1 MANSGG
7 RIVSVDPGSSAYHA
21 GIRPGMRLLSLNGRP
36 IRDLIDYRFSADGQ
50 PVTVEVMDGE
60 ARRQLRLEEA
70 LGMGFGE
77 PVFDGVRRCRNRCVF
92 CFIRGLPRGL
102 RRGLYVKDDDYRLSF
117 LYGNFITLTN
127 LAEADWGRLAEQRLS
142 PLYVSVHTTNPD
154 LRRRLMGHP
163 EAGAI
168 VEQLQRLAELG
179 LQAHTQVVL
188 IPGVND
194 GPELA
199 RTVHD
204 LAGLFPTVRSIAVVP
219 VGSSAHF
226 RPRSGSPSLRAIS
239 SKEARALLHLVRPWR
254 REFRRRLGVS
264 LVYASDEVYLQ
275 AGVTFPSAAAY
286 DGFPQYE
293 NGVGLVRQLL
303 DQAARLRHRL
313 RRQPPA
319 IARAPVAVVCGT
331 LAAPVLARILD
342 ELGPLAKSQLSLYPV
357 ENRFFG
363 PRVSVSG
370 LLTGSD
376 IIAGLKGEIG
386 EEIIAIHRSLISARG
401 YFLDGLTPKEVSDA
415 LGRPLVMVSSLGELI
430 GVGSTSLAPEA
441 RGEACAA

>member
-1 MANSGG
+1 MADSGG
-7 RIVSVDPGSSAYHA
+7 RIVSVDADSPAYQA
-21 GIRPGMRLLSLNGRP
+21 GIRPGMRLLSLDGHP
-36 IRDLIDYRFSADGQ
+36 IRDLIDYRFSADGE
-50 PVTVEVMDGE
+50 PTTVEVMDGE
-60 ARRQLRLEEA
+60 VRRQFRLEEA
-70 LGMGFGE
+70 MGMGFGE

-102 RRGLYVKDDDYRLSF
+102 RRGLYVKDDDFRLSF

-204 LAGLFPTVRSIAVVP
+204 LAGLYPTVQSIAVVP
-219 VGSSAHF
+219 VGSSDHF
-226 RPRSGSPSLRAIS
+226 RSRSGGPSLRAMS
-239 SKEARALLHLVRPWR
+239 FEEARALLHLVRPWR
-254 REFRRRLGVS
+254 RDFRRRLGVS
-264 LVYASDEVYLQ
+264 LVYPSDEVYLR
-275 AGVTFPSAAAY
+275 AGLAFPTAAAY

-293 NGVGLVRQLL
+293 NGVGMVRQLL
-303 DQAARLRHRL
+303 DQAARLRQRL

-319 IARAPVAVVCGT
+319 ARSPVAVACGT
-331 LAAPVLARILD
+331 LAGPVLARLLT
-342 ELGPLAKSQLSLYPV
+342 ELGPLAKRQLSLYPV
-357 ENRFFG
+357 ENHFFG

-376 IIAGLKGEIG
+376 LVAGLKGKIG
-386 EEIIAIHRSLISARG
+386 EDIVAIHRSLISASG
-401 YFLDGLTPKEVSDA
+401 YFLDGLTPIEVSDA

-430 GVGSTSLAPEA
+430 SVGSTSLALEA
-441 RGEACAA
+441 RGETCAA